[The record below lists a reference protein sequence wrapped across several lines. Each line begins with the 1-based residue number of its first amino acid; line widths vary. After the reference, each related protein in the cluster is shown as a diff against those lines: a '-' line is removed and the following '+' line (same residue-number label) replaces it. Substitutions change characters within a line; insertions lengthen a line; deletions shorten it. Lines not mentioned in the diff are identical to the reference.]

1 MRSLGVLVNMMRLA
15 PAALAL
21 LLSAPAAAQ
30 DESVEPPPVTEEP
43 EGFRFG
49 GEIKAGFRWSQAQSS
64 SIFGAGNRV
73 VGFMR
78 TPHAGSSIEIQHLA
92 VSGEGFVTS
101 GVFAKFEVRFLDTY
115 NRNPTSKDDTV
126 FVRQAFVRFGEKA
139 ETLSGDKGSKV
150 YALFG
155 MAPRFS
161 KQTTRRLETYGLWGT
176 AVGRFE
182 QPQLEVGAS
191 LGKNVYARAMIGS
204 GNPLFLRDTNV
215 LAGDNLSEAPADAR
229 ATYELGFPI
238 LYDAKVTEINVGANP
253 EKGFGLGARF
263 GGGDRPAVDVLG
275 WYFGRRLA
283 ETARVRGSNYPGEL
297 AVLKGGDSP
306 IPTSGNRRHEWGI
319 NIQGRVRGLRLFA
332 QWIDQDLAGASRY
345 GIEAEAA
352 WIFQLPGLFLVGE
365 SPFGNW
371 IQPSFRYSWIEN
383 RFTAPRTYP
392 RLAVLWP
399 WKKYDFGLRMG
410 LVRNVDLTAEY
421 TFHQVFRTVDL
432 PNLPMKEFV
441 LTLRTGF

>member
-1 MRSLGVLVNMMRLA
+1 MPAIMRLA
-15 PAALAL
+15 LAALAL
-21 LLSAPAAAQ
+21 LVSAPAVAQ
-30 DESVEPPPVTEEP
+30 EEATELPVVAEEAPP
-43 EGFRFG
+43 FRFG

-73 VGFMR
+73 IGFMR
-78 TPHAGSSIEIQHLA
+78 TPHAGSSFEIQHLA
-92 VSGEGFVTS
+92 ISGEGFVTS
-101 GVFAKFEVRFLDTY
+101 GVFAKFEVRFLDSY
-115 NRNPTSKDDTV
+115 NRNPTSKDDAV
-126 FVRQAFVRFGEKA
+126 FVRQAFVRFGDKA
-139 ETLSGDKGSKV
+139 EPLGGAGSKF
-150 YALFG
+150 YAQFG

-182 QPQLEVGAS
+182 QPQLEIGGS
-191 LGKNVYARAMIGS
+191 LGSHVYGRAMIGS

-215 LAGDNLSEAPADAR
+215 LAGDNLSEAAADAR

-238 LYDAKVTEINVGANP
+238 LYDAKVAEINVGANP

-263 GGGDRPAVDVLG
+263 GGGERAAFDLLG
-275 WYFGRRLA
+275 WFFGRKLA
-283 ETARVRGSNYPGEL
+283 ETARLRGTDYPGEL
-297 AVLKGGDSP
+297 AVLKGGGSP
-306 IPTSGNRRHEWGI
+306 IPTTGNRRHEWGI
-319 NIQGRVRGLRLFA
+319 NLQARASGLRLFA
-332 QWIDQDLAGASRY
+332 QWVDQDLAGAGRY
-345 GIEAEAA
+345 GLEAEAA

-371 IQPSFRYSWIEN
+371 IQPSFRFSWIEN
-383 RFTAPRTYP
+383 RFIAPRTYP
-392 RLAVLWP
+392 RLAVQWP

-421 TFHQVFRTVDL
+421 TFHQIFRTVDL

-441 LTLRTGF
+441 ITLRTGF

>member
-1 MRSLGVLVNMMRLA
+1 MRAVSVAILLFLSQ
-15 PAALAL
+15 PAAGQEAN
-21 LLSAPAAAQ
+21 
-30 DESVEPPPVTEEP
+30 EPPPVAEEP

-49 GEIKAGFRWSQAQSS
+49 GEIKAGFRWSQEQQSA
-64 SIFGAGNRV
+64 IFGANSQIA
-73 VGFMR
+73 GFMR
-78 TPHAGSSIEIQHLA
+78 TPDVGNSFEIQHLA
-92 VSGEGFVTS
+92 ISGEGFVTS
-101 GVFAKFEVRFLDTY
+101 GVFAKFEVRFLDLY
-115 NRNPTSKDDTV
+115 NRNPTSTDDMV
-126 FVRQAFVRFGEKA
+126 FVRQAFVRFGEKP
-139 ETLSGDKGSKV
+139 ELLSGRAGSRA

-161 KQTTRRLETYGLWGT
+161 KQITRRLETYGLWGT

-182 QPQLEVGAS
+182 QPQLEIGGAFGS
-191 LGKNVYARAMIGS
+191 HFYARAMIGS

-215 LAGDNLSEAPADAR
+215 LAGDNLSEAAINPK
-229 ATYELGFPI
+229 ATYGFGFPI

-263 GGGDRPAVDVLG
+263 GGGDKAGVDILA

-283 ETARVRGSNYPGEL
+283 GAARLRGTDYPGEL
-297 AVLKGGDSP
+297 AVLRGAGFP
-306 IPTSGNRRHEWGI
+306 IPTSGDKRHEWGV
-319 NIQGRVRGLRLFA
+319 NLQGKVSGLRLFA
-332 QWIDQDLAGASRY
+332 QWVDQDLAGASRY

-352 WIFQLPGLFLVGE
+352 WIVQLPGLFLVGE

-383 RFTAPRTYP
+383 RFDAPRSYP
-392 RLAVLWP
+392 RLAVQWP
-399 WKKYDFGLRMG
+399 WKKYDIGVRMG

-421 TFHQVFRTVDL
+421 TIHEVFRTVDL

-441 LTLRTGF
+441 VTLRTGW